1 MLPLCQTSF
10 GVRWNFIF
18 PFSWALTEN
27 VIFNTFSCTQMNYN
41 FLTDICIEHTFWSEP
56 ALLNWRPAV
65 QWSFPHNGEC
75 SLKNVCSL
83 SGRPLSFAW
92 IKHAI
97 CFTYFYHLLP
107 LSQISHLIWKSIH
120 RNLGIKRFAAPG
132 TDHCNPV
139 TSAVRSSQLYLKP
152 KKVIQNETLTNRFS
166 LCILGLHEGLGQP
179 RWRRED
185 LGLLDEP
192 LSHSSRRWK
201 AQRNQEGEEA

>member
-1 MLPLCQTSF
+1 MVGTRYVGLRWRGHFSWRDLNPQRPSRSRSF
-10 GVRWNFIF
+10 WVRWNFIF

-120 RNLGIKRFAAPG
+120 RNLGIKKIRCARNRSLQPS
-132 TDHCNPV
+132 HIS
-139 TSAVRSSQLYLKP
+139 SAVKSTLP
-152 KKVIQNETLTNRFS
+152 KTKKSDSKWNS
-166 LCILGLHEGLGQP
+166 Y
-179 RWRRED
+179 
-185 LGLLDEP
+185 
-192 LSHSSRRWK
+192 
-201 AQRNQEGEEA
+201 